1 MAKVLMQST
10 ILRKINKKNSMNFKI
25 KLDIKPM
32 SVNAAWKG
40 RRFKTVEYKRY
51 EKAVL
56 LMLPKISDPLIG
68 NFGMNILY
76 GFSSNAS
83 DIDNPTKLILDILQ
97 KKYGFNDKNIFELNL
112 KKVIT
117 EKKKEFILLDFFKIA
132 D

>member
-1 MAKVLMQST
+1 MQSI
-10 ILRKINKKNSMNFKI
+10 ILQKINRKNSMNLKI

-32 SVNAAWKG
+32 SVNAAWRG

-56 LMLPKISDPLIG
+56 LLLPKIKEPLLG

-76 GFSSNAS
+76 GFSSSAS

-97 KKYGFNDKNIFELNL
+97 KKYGFDDKNIFELNL

-117 EKKKEFILLDFFKIA
+117 QKKREFILLDFFKIGSE
-132 D
+132 